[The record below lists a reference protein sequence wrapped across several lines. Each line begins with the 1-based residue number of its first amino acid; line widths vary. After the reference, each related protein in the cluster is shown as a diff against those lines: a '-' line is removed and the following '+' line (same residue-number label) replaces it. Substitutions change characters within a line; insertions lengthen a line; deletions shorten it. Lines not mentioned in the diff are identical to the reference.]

1 MKLGY
6 NEITLSKGSEFRYNR
21 NCILKGVTIL
31 KQDKLKQNKQ
41 SPMAWIIQVFK
52 GMLIGS
58 GAILP
63 GVSGG
68 ALAAIFGLYEP
79 IITFLAD
86 IRKDF
91 WKNVRYFLPV
101 GFGAIFGIFVLAT
114 PIDYGLQYYP
124 VHILW
129 GFIGAILG
137 TFPSLY
143 KEAGKEGREKKHI
156 LLAVITAVAMFT
168 LLTWANRNLN
178 VEVPRNTLS
187 WLFAGGIFASGLVVP
202 GLSPS
207 NFLIYFNL
215 YQPLTEGIRKLDFS
229 IIIPV
234 GIGAVIVVLVFSRVM
249 RAIMDRAYATV
260 FHFILG
266 VVVASTVI
274 IAPSTDLYAGYTP
287 LDYIIVILIFG
298 LGIVLGLWM
307 GSLEEKYKD

>member
-1 MKLGY
+1 M
-6 NEITLSKGSEFRYNR
+6 NQVNQ
-21 NCILKGVTIL
+21 
-31 KQDKLKQNKQ
+31 QDKNINPL
-41 SPMAWIIQVFK
+41 SWIIQFLK

-86 IRKDF
+86 MRKNF
-91 WKNVRYFLPV
+91 LANVRFFLPV
-101 GFGAIFGIFVLAT
+101 GIGAIFGIFVLAT
-114 PIDYGLQYYP
+114 PIDYGLQFYP

-143 KEAGKEGREKKHI
+143 KEAGKEGRETKHI
-156 LLAVITAVAMFT
+156 ILAIITAIVVFVA
-168 LLTWANRNLN
+168 LGWANRNLN
-178 VEVPRNTLS
+178 VQAPQNTLS
-187 WLFAGGIFASGLVVP
+187 WLFAGGIFASGLIVP

-215 YQPLTEGIRKLDFS
+215 YQPLTEGIRTLDFS

-234 GIGAVIVVLVFSRVM
+234 GIGAVATVLLFSRLM
-249 RAIMDRAYATV
+249 RNIMDRAYATV

-266 VVVASTVI
+266 VVVASTAI
-274 IAPSTDLYAGYTP
+274 IAPAAELYTGFTIWN
-287 LDYIIVILIFG
+287 YIAVFIIFVLG
-298 LGIVLGLWM
+298 LFLGLWM
-307 GSLEEKYKD
+307 GRLEEQYKGE

>member
-1 MKLGY
+1 M
-6 NEITLSKGSEFRYNR
+6 
-21 NCILKGVTIL
+21 
-31 KQDKLKQNKQ
+31 KQDNLKQNKP
-41 SPMAWIIQVFK
+41 SPIAWIVQIFK

-91 WKNVRYFLPV
+91 WKNVMYFLPV
-101 GFGAIFGIFVLAT
+101 AVGAILGIFVLAT

-143 KEAGKEGREKKHI
+143 KEAGKEGRETKHI
-156 LLAVITAVAMFT
+156 VLAVITAVLMFL

-178 VEVPRNTLS
+178 IEVPRNLFS
-187 WLFAGGIFASGLVVP
+187 WFFAGGIFASGLVVP

-229 IIIPV
+229 IVIPV
-234 GIGAVIVVLVFSRVM
+234 GIGAVITILIFSRVM
-249 RAIMDRAYATV
+249 RNIMDRAYATV

-266 VVVASTVI
+266 VVVASTAI
-274 IAPSTDLYAGYTP
+274 IAPSMDLYIGYTTI
-287 LDYIIVILIFG
+287 DYIIVALIFV
-298 LGIVLGLWM
+298 LGVLLGLWM
-307 GSLEEKYKD
+307 GNLEEKYKN

>member
-1 MKLGY
+1 MKQ
-6 NEITLSKGSEFRYNR
+6 ND
-21 NCILKGVTIL
+21 L
-31 KQDKLKQNKQ
+31 KQHKQN
-41 SPMAWIIQVFK
+41 PIAWMIQIFK

-86 IRKDF
+86 IKKNF
-91 WKNVRYFLPV
+91 WKNVMYFLPV
-101 GFGAIFGIFVLAT
+101 GLGAILGIFVLAT

-156 LLAVITAVAMFT
+156 IFAIITAILMFS

-215 YQPLTEGIRKLDFS
+215 YQPLTEGIRTLNFS

-234 GIGAVIVVLVFSRVM
+234 GIGAVIVVLVFSKVM
-249 RAIMDRAYATV
+249 RIIMDKAYATV

-266 VVVASTVI
+266 VVVASTAI
-274 IAPSTDLYAGYTP
+274 IAPSTELYAGYTP
-287 LDYIIVILIFG
+287 IDYIFVIIIFVI
-298 LGIVLGLWM
+298 GIGLGLWM

>member
-1 MKLGY
+1 MKQ
-6 NEITLSKGSEFRYNR
+6 ND
-21 NCILKGVTIL
+21 L
-31 KQDKLKQNKQ
+31 KQHKQN
-41 SPMAWIIQVFK
+41 PIAWMIQIFK

-91 WKNVRYFLPV
+91 LKNVMYFLPV
-101 GFGAIFGIFVLAT
+101 GLGAILGIFVLAT

-156 LLAVITAVAMFT
+156 IFAIITAILMFS
-168 LLTWANRNLN
+168 LLTWANKNLN
-178 VEVPRNTLS
+178 VDVPRNTLS

-215 YQPLTEGIRKLDFS
+215 YQPLTEGIRTLNFS

-234 GIGAVIVVLVFSRVM
+234 GIGAVIVVLVFSKVM
-249 RAIMDRAYATV
+249 RIIMDKAYATV

-266 VVVASTVI
+266 VVVASTAI
-274 IAPSTDLYAGYTP
+274 IAPSTELYAGYTP
-287 LDYIIVILIFG
+287 IDYIFVLVIFVI
-298 LGIVLGLWM
+298 GIGLGLWM

>member
-1 MKLGY
+1 MLFCQRREKM
-6 NEITLSKGSEFRYNR
+6 NQEERNNPLSWLINF
-21 NCILKGVTIL
+21 L
-31 KQDKLKQNKQ
+31 
-41 SPMAWIIQVFK
+41 K

-79 IITFLAD
+79 IIRFLAD
-86 IRKDF
+86 MRDNF
-91 WKNVRYFLPV
+91 WSNVKFLMPV
-101 GFGAIFGIFVLAT
+101 GFGALFGVFVLAT

-124 VHILW
+124 VHVLW

-143 KEAGKEGREKKHI
+143 REAGKEGRETKHLVLTVVTAVVFFI
-156 LLAVITAVAMFT
+156 LLV
-168 LLTWANRNLN
+168 WSNNNLN
-178 VEVPRNTLS
+178 VDMPENIWS
-187 WLFAGGIFASGLVVP
+187 WLLAGGIFASGLIVP

-229 IIIPV
+229 VIIPV
-234 GIGAVIVVLVFSRVM
+234 GIGAVIVILLFARIVRN
-249 RAIMDRAYATV
+249 IMDRAYATV

-266 VVVASTVI
+266 VVLAST
-274 IAPSTDLYAGYTP
+274 A
-287 LDYIIVILIFG
+287 IIVPAAELYEGFTTGNYIVVGLIFLVG
-298 LGIVLGLWM
+298 LALGLWM
-307 GSLEEKYKD
+307 GHLEEKYQ

>member
-1 MKLGY
+1 MKQ
-6 NEITLSKGSEFRYNR
+6 E
-21 NCILKGVTIL
+21 
-31 KQDKLKQNKQ
+31 KLVENKK
-41 SPMAWIIQVFK
+41 SPIAWIIQFVK

-79 IITFLAD
+79 IITFLAN
-86 IRKDF
+86 IKNNF
-91 WKNVRYFLPV
+91 LKNVLYFLPV
-101 GFGAIFGIFVLAT
+101 GLGAVFGIFVLAT

-143 KEAGKEGREKKHI
+143 REAGKEGRETKHI
-156 LLAVITAVAMFT
+156 ILAIVTAVAMFT
-168 LLTWANRNLN
+168 ILTWANRNLDIEMPKN
-178 VEVPRNTLS
+178 VIS
-187 WLFAGGIFASGLVVP
+187 WLFAGGIFASGLIVP

-234 GIGAVIVVLVFSRVM
+234 GIGAVIVVLVFSRLM
-249 RAIMDRAYATV
+249 RFVMDRAYATI

-266 VVVASTVI
+266 VVVASTAI
-274 IAPSTDLYAGYTP
+274 IAPSTALYEGFTISNYLVVA
-287 LDYIIVILIFG
+287 IIFVIGVL
-298 LGIVLGLWM
+298 LGLWM

>member
-1 MKLGY
+1 MKQ
-6 NEITLSKGSEFRYNR
+6 ND
-21 NCILKGVTIL
+21 L
-31 KQDKLKQNKQ
+31 KQHKQN
-41 SPMAWIIQVFK
+41 PIAWMIQIFK

-91 WKNVRYFLPV
+91 LKNVMYFLPV
-101 GFGAIFGIFVLAT
+101 GLGAILGIFVLAT

-156 LLAVITAVAMFT
+156 IFAIITAILMFS

-215 YQPLTEGIRKLDFS
+215 YQPLTEGIRTLNFS

-234 GIGAVIVVLVFSRVM
+234 GIGAVIVVLVFSKVM
-249 RAIMDRAYATV
+249 RIIMDKAYATV

-266 VVVASTVI
+266 VVVASTAI
-274 IAPSTDLYAGYTP
+274 IAPSTELYAGYTP
-287 LDYIIVILIFG
+287 IDYIFVIIIFVI
-298 LGIVLGLWM
+298 GIGLGLWM

>member
-1 MKLGY
+1 MKQ
-6 NEITLSKGSEFRYNR
+6 ND
-21 NCILKGVTIL
+21 L
-31 KQDKLKQNKQ
+31 KQHKQNLI
-41 SPMAWIIQVFK
+41 AWMIQIFK

-86 IRKDF
+86 IKKDF
-91 WKNVRYFLPV
+91 WKNVMYFLPV
-101 GFGAIFGIFVLAT
+101 GLGAILGIFVLAT

-156 LLAVITAVAMFT
+156 IFAIITAILMFS
-168 LLTWANRNLN
+168 LLTWANKNLN
-178 VEVPRNTLS
+178 VDVPRNTLS

-215 YQPLTEGIRKLDFS
+215 YQPLTEGIRTLNFS

-234 GIGAVIVVLVFSRVM
+234 GIGAVIVVLVFSKVM
-249 RAIMDRAYATV
+249 RIIMDKAYATV

-266 VVVASTVI
+266 VVVASTAI
-274 IAPSTDLYAGYTP
+274 IAPSTELYAGYTP
-287 LDYIIVILIFG
+287 IDYIFVLVIFVI
-298 LGIVLGLWM
+298 GIGLGLWM